1 MRQCVLV
8 LTALLVASGC
18 SHIERRGI
26 VHPHSSV
33 TSPTFCVY
41 TESGRDEEPKRSQQ
55 SKPRAIGRLE
65 VYLRHEKSNVTEE
78 AWVIHYLPDPLY
90 KELKPFSCITYG
102 KLPPGYREKAPAS
115 PLIPERDYHVRLRSL
130 RDEYG
135 GSIDFNIRLDSNGQP
150 AKLEYSD
157 DNSYPPTIKTLSE

>member
-1 MRQCVLV
+1 MMRCVLV
-8 LTALLVASGC
+8 LMALLFTSGC
-18 SHIERRGI
+18 SQIVARSI

-33 TSPTFCVY
+33 AAPTFCLY
-41 TESGRDEEPKRSQQ
+41 SESFRSEEPKRSHD
-55 SKPRAIGRLE
+55 SEPLPIERLE
-65 VYLRHEKSNVTEE
+65 VYRGNKE

-135 GSIDFNIRLDSNGQP
+135 GSIGFNIRLDSNGQP